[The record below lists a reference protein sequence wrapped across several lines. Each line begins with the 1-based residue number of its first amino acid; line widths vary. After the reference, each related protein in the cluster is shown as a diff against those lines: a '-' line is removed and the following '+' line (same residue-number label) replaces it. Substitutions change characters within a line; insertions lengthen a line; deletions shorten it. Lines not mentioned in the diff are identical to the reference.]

1 LTPFNKGGGA
11 SQGGGASE
19 VRDEMMAS
27 GKVGVEER
35 EKCESVGPRRKKET
49 ERHHTKARGFRTGG
63 RKAKTQKD
71 PQNRGDMF

>member
-1 LTPFNKGGGA
+1 
-11 SQGGGASE
+11 
-19 VRDEMMAS
+19 MMAS